1 VMPVGQQY
9 NGAWAGQCIVDD
21 IGGGGGA
28 TKGGVDFLGV
38 DEALE
43 RRSWSAA
50 AVDEEGGAS

>member
-1 VMPVGQQY
+1 MPVGQQY

-21 IGGGGGA
+21 IGGGA